1 MSIRCHRTSPE
12 SGKWIQSDASEV
24 KVVVPESENY
34 SCIQKVH
41 FISIIHFRFFFSKL
55 SISLVCSTVYLA
67 PMCFPSLK
75 RLLWQ
80 PIVLPRSQHIP
91 QAHVQGRLD
100 THSHNTHSHNDS
112 RPEIDCVLS
121 LLHKAVFTQVS

>member
-1 MSIRCHRTSPE
+1 MSIRCHLTSPK
-12 SGKWIQSDASEV
+12 SGKWIQSDASGV
-24 KVVVPESENY
+24 KVVFPDSENY
-34 SCIQKVH
+34 LCIQKVH
-41 FISIIHFRFFFSKL
+41 LISIIHFIFFSNL
-55 SISLVCSTVYLA
+55 SISLVCSTVNLA